1 MNSRRRI
8 RDLLRWIREPI
19 PDEDGWKRLRRCFG
33 DRTKRP
39 FAALLESFFLEHVPD
54 GPILE
59 LRVLGS
65 LGVGD
70 ALIFQPRIQF
80 GEALYPWLGPE
91 HLVAQI
97 ADLVLDL
104 PFLPSR
110 GRRAGHRLDQMM
122 RAHLQKATIVS
133 TRLADKDRLDRRLHV
148 VVDAAPAHPAI
159 ELERLVV
166 GVEHQLLGLTKVDPH
181 KRHAAVRQLHVR
193 RLIVSGNP

>member
-70 ALIFQPRIQF
+70 ALIS
-80 GEALYPWLGPE
+80 AM
-91 HLVAQI
+91 H
-97 ADLVLDL
+97 
-104 PFLPSR
+104 S
-110 GRRAGHRLDQMM
+110 
-122 RAHLQKATIVS
+122 
-133 TRLADKDRLDRRLHV
+133 
-148 VVDAAPAHPAI
+148 
-159 ELERLVV
+159 
-166 GVEHQLLGLTKVDPH
+166 
-181 KRHAAVRQLHVR
+181 VR
-193 RLIVSGNP
+193 